1 MKTFHQYLE
10 SFQQDFA
17 REIAPELTK
26 TSAEVIGPM
35 LSIVVKMIESDP
47 SFITRFYTLLKSEAL
62 HNPDY
67 RDAVDSLDIP
77 RIKNMVKRVVGKDSQ
92 EEISAPKGDSPLG
105 MYM

>member
-35 LSIVVKMIESDP
+35 LSIVIKMIESDP
-47 SFITRFYTLLKSEAL
+47 SFVNRFYSLLKSEAL
-62 HNPDY
+62 SNPEY
-67 RDAVDSLDIP
+67 RDAVDSLDMP
-77 RIKNMVKRVVGKDSQ
+77 RIKNMIKRVVKKDGQ